1 MIAAGVRILVDGVG
15 EGWNPKGLAYVVIT
29 VDPLLLL
36 QSSTRLLNPVT
47 GEELRQYSY
56 KENLPYFFIYD
67 YIKNFSFES
76 VTVSYRLKAYYST
89 AFPLQYG
96 YCHYET
102 HLSTG
107 KI

>member
-15 EGWNPKGLAYVVIT
+15 EGLNPKGLAYVVIT

-36 QSSTRLLNPVT
+36 QSSTPLLRPWLVKNH
-47 GEELRQYSY
+47 
-56 KENLPYFFIYD
+56 KEYLPYFFIYE
-67 YIKNFSFES
+67 YIKSINFES
-76 VTVSYRLKAYYST
+76 VTVSYRLKAYYI
-89 AFPLQYG
+89 AEFPLQYR

-102 HLSTG
+102 HLLTG